1 VSRPLWFVGADG
13 SVVSRALGVLRLS
26 LLALA
31 IGQGLVANAFAT
43 ASLLPYLISLVV
55 TGGILGSTLL
65 PQLLPQFVTSDREDP
80 AGDADKTATR
90 QDRRRPGRACRRSR
104 LDRPGTRR

>member
-1 VSRPLWFVGADG
+1 MSRPLWFVGADG

-65 PQLLPQFVTSDREDP
+65 PQLLPPRHQTVVP
-80 AGDADKTATR
+80 M
-90 QDRRRPGRACRRSR
+90 
-104 LDRPGTRR
+104 TRRLPSASSNGWGPAWTSTEGWRSSSSGCCC

>member
-1 VSRPLWFVGADG
+1 MNRPLWVVGADG

-55 TGGILGSTLL
+55 TGGILSSTLL
-65 PQLLPQFVTSDREDP
+65 TLLVLPALYRLAHRRAAGPFPEDS
-80 AGDADKTATR
+80 AGA
-90 QDRRRPGRACRRSR
+90 G
-104 LDRPGTRR
+104 

>member
-1 VSRPLWFVGADG
+1 MSRPLWVVGADG

-43 ASLLPYLISLVV
+43 ASLLPYLC
-55 TGGILGSTLL
+55 LL
-65 PQLLPQFVTSDREDP
+65 YTSD
-80 AGDADKTATR
+80 AADE
-90 QDRRRPGRACRRSR
+90 
-104 LDRPGTRR
+104 

>member
-1 VSRPLWFVGADG
+1 MSRPLWFVGADG

-65 PQLLPQFVTSDREDP
+65 PQLLS
-80 AGDADKTATR
+80 
-90 QDRRRPGRACRRSR
+90 
-104 LDRPGTRR
+104 LIHI